1 MHPVGIKFG
10 LNLLQFP
17 GGDVVI
23 ADRFFEEISAAARRR
38 KCALPSPFSCPCAGL
53 GAEPFVTEK
62 GPFIT

>member
-10 LNLLQFP
+10 LNLLQFQ

-38 KCALPSPFSCPCAGL
+38 KCALPSPLLVRALAWARSRS
-53 GAEPFVTEK
+53 
-62 GPFIT
+62 